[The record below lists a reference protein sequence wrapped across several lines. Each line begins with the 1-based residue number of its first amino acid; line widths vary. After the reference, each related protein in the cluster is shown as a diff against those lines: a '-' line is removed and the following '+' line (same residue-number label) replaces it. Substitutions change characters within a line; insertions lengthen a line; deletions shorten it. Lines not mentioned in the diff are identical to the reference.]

1 MTHFLTN
8 STQIDFEFS
17 RREAACQMAKKFK
30 KHNYIKNDVVLIY
43 NQLTLFVCDKVTRLK
58 LQLICIVKL

>member
-17 RREAACQMAKKFK
+17 RCEAACQMAKKFK
-30 KHNYIKNDVVLIY
+30 KHNYIKNVVLIY

-58 LQLICIVKL
+58 LQLIIVK